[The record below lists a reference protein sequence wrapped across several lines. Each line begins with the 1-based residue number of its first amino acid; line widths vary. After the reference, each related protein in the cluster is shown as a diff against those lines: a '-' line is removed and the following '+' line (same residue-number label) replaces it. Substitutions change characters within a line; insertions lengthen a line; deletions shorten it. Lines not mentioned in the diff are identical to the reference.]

1 MYNLHP
7 GFTISPVPSKVGE
20 KCKIRYHGLLANAG
34 ADQVWLHTGYGTG
47 PWQNIYDYRMNKV
60 GQNEWEQTVEIT
72 REGQFNFCF
81 KDSANN
87 WDNNNGLNWSYTIRR

>member
-7 GFTISPVPSKVGE
+7 GLSISPVPSKVGE
-20 KCKIRYHGLLANAG
+20 SVRIRYHGLLAGSG

-47 PWQNIYDYRMNKV
+47 SWQSTYDHRMDKT
-60 GQNEWEQTVEIT
+60 GNEWEQNIKID
-72 REGQFNFCF
+72 RDGQFNFCF

-87 WDNNNGLNWSYTIRR
+87 WDNNNGLNWSYSIKR